1 VRSTLSRLPRP
12 LEWALTIAF
21 AVLVVLV
28 FEAEVA
34 KPYRIPSSSME
45 PTLHCARPSFGCQA
59 HFSDRVLA
67 DRLTYRF
74 RGPHRGEIAIF
85 NAPALAAARCN
96 EGGTYVKRV
105 IGLPG
110 EVVSERDGVV
120 YVDGRPLDEP
130 YVRPQLRDHR
140 TGSWP
145 RVPANSYF
153 MMGDDRRFSCDSRS
167 WGTVP
172 RSSLI
177 GRVLVRYWPPT
188 RIGLP

>member
-12 LEWALTIAF
+12 VEWILTIAF

-45 PTLHCARPSFGCQA
+45 PTLHCARPAFGCRA
-59 HFSDRVLA
+59 HFSDRVIA
-67 DRLTYRF
+67 DRITYRF

-85 NAPALAAARCN
+85 HAPALAASRCD

-110 EVVSERDGVV
+110 DVVSERNGFV
-120 YVDGRPLDEP
+120 YVDGRALAEP
-130 YVRPQLRDHR
+130 YVQASLRDHR
-140 TGSWP
+140 TDSWP
-145 RVPANSYF
+145 RVPPNRYF
-153 MMGDDRRFSCDSRS
+153 VMGDDRRFSCDSRS

-177 GRVLVRYWPPT
+177 GRVLVRYWPPM
-188 RIGLP
+188 RVGLP